1 MKGYNKLR
9 KKALEILH
17 SKLPKDL
24 SYHSIDHTL
33 NVLKACNDYIK
44 REKIASHSAKL
55 LRLAALMH
63 DIGFTI
69 SNKDHEETSKDMAV
83 DLMKAHGFPKKDIDI
98 VKGLI
103 LATRIPQFPKNELE
117 KIICDCDLDYLGR
130 SDFYIISNQLF
141 RELEFSPMT
150 KTELAWNKFQIKFM
164 EAHNYHTKFAL
175 KNRQPNK
182 ETRIAELKEL
192 VGKLEY
198 Q

>member
-1 MKGYNKLR
+1 MKGYNQLR
-9 KKALEILH
+9 RKAVEIL
-17 SKLPKDL
+17 SSQLPKEL
-24 SYHSIDHTL
+24 SYHSIEHTL
-33 NVLKACNDYIK
+33 NVLKTCNNYIK
-44 REKIASHSAKL
+44 REKIESHKAKL

-69 SNKDHEETSKDMAV
+69 SNKDHEETSKDIAV
-83 DLMKAHGFPKKDIDI
+83 DLMKSYGFPKKDIDI

-130 SDFYIISNQLF
+130 SDFYIISDQLF
-141 RELEFSPMT
+141 RELEFSPIT
-150 KTELAWNKFQIKFM
+150 KTKLDWNNFQIKFM
-164 EAHNYHTKFAL
+164 EAHKYHTQFAL
-175 KNRQPNK
+175 KNRRSYK

-192 VGKLEY
+192 VEKLEK